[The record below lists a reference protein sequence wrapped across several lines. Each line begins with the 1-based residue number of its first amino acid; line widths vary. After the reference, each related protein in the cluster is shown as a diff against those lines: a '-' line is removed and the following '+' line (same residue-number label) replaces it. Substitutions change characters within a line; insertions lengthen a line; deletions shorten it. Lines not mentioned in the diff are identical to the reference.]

1 MKDKGNDY
9 KLVFNFTY
17 HPNFSNLK
25 DTMSFLHVLLTPDRE
40 HQQTFHKVPIIG
52 FRRAKGLK
60 DILVRAKG
68 PPVLKNEGF
77 CGPCKKSRCE
87 ICKHIVSTDSFKST
101 TTQRTYFIRPPDLK
115 CSSENGVYLFT
126 CKTCSKQYTGST
138 EDFRPR
144 FNNYRCAHRN
154 FLKRKKVKQESF
166 NAHFAEADHNGEEDW
181 EVRLI
186 DQTDNVEDLRKKE
199 SFWQHE
205 LEIFQPNGLNERE
218 MALF

>member
-60 DILVRAKG
+60 DILVRAKV

-87 ICKHIVSTDSFKST
+87 ICEHIVSTDSFKST

-115 CSSENGVYLFT
+115 CSS
-126 CKTCSKQYTGST
+126 K
-138 EDFRPR
+138 
-144 FNNYRCAHRN
+144 
-154 FLKRKKVKQESF
+154 
-166 NAHFAEADHNGEEDW
+166 NA
-181 EVRLI
+181 VR
-186 DQTDNVEDLRKKE
+186 
-199 SFWQHE
+199 
-205 LEIFQPNGLNERE
+205 
-218 MALF
+218 